1 MVAVP
6 MPDKKRLKGEQWFV
20 LLLVCEVSTI
30 VAWSSFDGCSMQQD
44 ICPGLFPFQVAR
56 EQGEL
61 MPELT
66 LFFLFSLFAQNYDM
80 DFSQMSSQ
88 ILTEVCLFNALGISL
103 AC

>member
-20 LLLVCEVSTI
+20 LPLVCEVSTI
-30 VAWSSFDGCSMQQD
+30 VAWSSFDGCS
-44 ICPGLFPFQVAR
+44 IFPGLFPFQVAR

-66 LFFLFSLFAQNYDM
+66 IFFLFSLFAQNYDM
-80 DFSQMSSQ
+80 DFSQRSSQ